1 MTIQPYLN
9 FDGKCDEAIAF
20 YKQALDAQVEM
31 LMRFKDNPDLK
42 NNTDPQACAGMMP
55 PGTEEKVMHA
65 SLKIG
70 DAIIMASDM
79 RCGGKPD
86 FHGVSLALTVADDAE
101 AKRRFDAL
109 AEGGQ
114 VQMPLGKTFWASSF
128 GVVAD
133 RFGVS
138 WMVTTPG

>member
-20 YKQALDAQVEM
+20 YQKALDAQVEM

-42 NNTDPQACAGMMP
+42 DNPDPQACAGMLK
-55 PGTEEKVMHA
+55 PGTGDKVMHA

-70 DAIIMASDM
+70 DAIVMASDM
-79 RCGGKPD
+79 GCNGTPD
-86 FHGVSLALTVADDAE
+86 FRGVSLSLTVRDDAE

-109 AEGGQ
+109 ADGGQ

-128 GVVAD
+128 GMVAD

>member
-1 MTIQPYLN
+1 MPIQPYLD
-9 FDGKCDEAIAF
+9 FDGRTDEAIAF

-31 LMRFKDNPDLK
+31 LMRYKDSPE
-42 NNTDPQACAGMMP
+42 PGFMP
-55 PGTEEKVMHA
+55 PGAEDKVMHA
-65 SLKIG
+65 SLKIS

-79 RCGGKPD
+79 RCTGKSEIK
-86 FHGVSLALTVADDAE
+86 GISLALTVADDAE

-109 AEGGQ
+109 ADGGQ
-114 VQMPLGKTFWASSF
+114 VQMPLGRCFFASSF

-138 WMVTTPG
+138 WMVTTPA